1 MYLALVTDLKV
12 KISFLYLSALQQDNS
27 HTYNL
32 NNETCRGVRLKED
45 LIIKNAF
52 LRYS

>member
-27 HTYNL
+27 HTYNI
-32 NNETCRGVRLKED
+32 NNETCRGARLNED
-45 LIIKNAF
+45 LSMTNAF
-52 LRYS
+52 LRY